1 MALRRGRF
9 EILILTGADSETI
22 VLGQIR
28 LLVFLI
34 FFPKFQMKKN
44 STKWNR
50 KN

>member
-34 FFPKFQMKKN
+34 FFSKISNEKKFNKME
-44 STKWNR
+44 
-50 KN
+50 